1 MGGASPDNHLGGHGE
16 GVDYEVP
23 ENIKTLHHL
32 ALQYV
37 NQVRQSGRLYLLYL
51 LRVGHV
57 VYLQYMLIFI
67 CKRCHLVHVTKY
79 LDI

>member
-1 MGGASPDNHLGGHGE
+1 MVGGASSDNHLGGHGE

-37 NQVRQSGRLYLLYL
+37 NQVSQCADS
-51 LRVGHV
+51 
-57 VYLQYMLIFI
+57 
-67 CKRCHLVHVTKY
+67 RCLE
-79 LDI
+79 

>member
-1 MGGASPDNHLGGHGE
+1 MFLTGVIHNASGALVGGASSDNHLGGHGE

-37 NQVRQSGRLYLLYL
+37 NQVSQC
-51 LRVGHV
+51 VC
-57 VYLQYMLIFI
+57 VYST
-67 CKRCHLVHVTKY
+67 C
-79 LDI
+79 

>member
-1 MGGASPDNHLGGHGE
+1 MVGGASSDNHLGGHGE

-37 NQVRQSGRLYLLYL
+37 NQVCILLQ
-51 LRVGHV
+51 VHTHV
-57 VYLQYMLIFI
+57 ASTGLDLT
-67 CKRCHLVHVTKY
+67 CKY
-79 LDI
+79 

>member
-1 MGGASPDNHLGGHGE
+1 MIHNSSGALVVGGASSDNHLGGHGE

-37 NQVRQSGRLYLLYL
+37 NQVSQCADS
-51 LRVGHV
+51 
-57 VYLQYMLIFI
+57 
-67 CKRCHLVHVTKY
+67 RCLE
-79 LDI
+79 

>member
-1 MGGASPDNHLGGHGE
+1 MIHNTSGALVGGASPDNHLGDHGE

-37 NQVRQSGRLYLLYL
+37 NQVRQSGRLYLL
-51 LRVGHV
+51 RSGT
-57 VYLQYMLIFI
+57 
-67 CKRCHLVHVTKY
+67 RCISAVHI
-79 LDI
+79 DIV

>member
-1 MGGASPDNHLGGHGE
+1 MHNASGALVGGASSDNHLGGHGE

-37 NQVRQSGRLYLLYL
+37 NQVRQCDCIHMPAISRLEK
-51 LRVGHV
+51 GE
-57 VYLQYMLIFI
+57 VYVYS
-67 CKRCHLVHVTKY
+67 
-79 LDI
+79 

>member
-1 MGGASPDNHLGGHGE
+1 MHNASGALVGGASSDNHLGGHGE

-37 NQVRQSGRLYLLYL
+37 NQVRQCEVLCVTYMSAISRLEK
-51 LRVGHV
+51 GE
-57 VYLQYMLIFI
+57 VYVYS
-67 CKRCHLVHVTKY
+67 
-79 LDI
+79 